1 MMRTGRWPRCSWRA
15 SARSLDGEEASR
27 SSDRGAHA
35 PDPSQPSASSDSV
48 SLGSPH
54 GTPLR
59 REALVDAL
67 DGEHDTICGI
77 GPIAFPI
84 RRCHTS
90 IGYLV

>member
-1 MMRTGRWPRCSWRA
+1 MAAMLVADLCA
-15 SARSLDGEEASR
+15 VARRRRGITVR
-27 SSDRGAHA
+27 DRGAHA
-35 PDPSQPSASSDSV
+35 PDPSRPSASSDSV

-67 DGEHDTICGI
+67 DGEHDPICGI

>member
-1 MMRTGRWPRCSWRA
+1 
-15 SARSLDGEEASR
+15 
-27 SSDRGAHA
+27 
-35 PDPSQPSASSDSV
+35 V

>member
-1 MMRTGRWPRCSWRA
+1 VESVNLRLPRRTETLGITVEGPRRA
-15 SARSLDGEEASR
+15 RPGSVAAVSVVGLGVARFAAR
-27 SSDRGAHA
+27 HA
-35 PDPSQPSASSDSV
+35 
-48 SLGSPH
+48 
-54 GTPLR
+54 LR
-59 REALVDAL
+59 REAPVDAL